1 MCSFILKLYRTL
13 CCHVNTTHISKGF
26 VSKGVLSPPPAFSFS
41 CLQLRWHMGHVSLIS
56 IHFIIHLKKLK
67 PHCSELIDLFSNF
80 NAKCWF
86 WLVLIHWHQFSF
98 TNIPYWFPF
107 LFCIFVNTKF
117 RSWMIHLG
125 GYNNCAI
132 CHTQLIAWEYV
143 QIEQYCNL
151 PNESS
156 QEMNWVATRKHLH
169 NLMKFVYWNYNG
181 QQI

>member
-1 MCSFILKLYRTL
+1 MCIKVSNSLTNTLWSVSPFLRWSIVLKLYRTL
-13 CCHVNTTHISKGF
+13 CCHVNTTQISKGF

-67 PHCSELIDLFSNF
+67 PQCSELIDLLSNF

-98 TNIPYWFPF
+98 TNIPSWFPF
-107 LFCIFVNTKF
+107 LCCIFVNTKF

-125 GYNNCAI
+125 RYNNCTI
-132 CHTQLIAWEYV
+132 CHTQPIACA
-143 QIEQYCNL
+143 IRTIL
-151 PNESS
+151 
-156 QEMNWVATRKHLH
+156 
-169 NLMKFVYWNYNG
+169 
-181 QQI
+181 

>member
-1 MCSFILKLYRTL
+1 MPAVTL
-13 CCHVNTTHISKGF
+13 TYGACFFNFHPLHNTPK
-26 VSKGVLSPPPAFSFS
+26 
-41 CLQLRWHMGHVSLIS
+41 
-56 IHFIIHLKKLK
+56 KKLK
-67 PHCSELIDLFSNF
+67 PQCSELIDLFSNF

-117 RSWMIHLG
+117 RSRMIHLG